1 MTIDKEQYM
10 TAGELASHYNIPKQT
25 LLYYDKQGLLAPAF
39 INENNYRYYSLSQYL
54 VLEIIL
60 NMRKLDI
67 PIREI
72 KKYLQHRDLDS
83 FENILKEKD
92 RECDKLI
99 EKANELKQSLH
110 LSLQSLDK
118 IRHTCLEQ
126 IQLNTRKEKLLFI
139 SEKLDRT
146 LSAKDRI
153 KIFSRHNQTAFS
165 RKSFKDLTTGW
176 IIDKDDFLA
185 QKFNATTRYFT
196 SVSHPFSPKHC
207 VTRPE
212 GLYLTIRFQGTYY
225 QKIVSIH
232 EKIIDFMVKNNLK
245 AVSDIYVYPLRNH
258 WLTENTKEYINQISF
273 QVQPYL
279 DEE

>member
-1 MTIDKEQYM
+1 M
-10 TAGELASHYNIPKQT
+10 
-25 LLYYDKQGLLAPAF
+25 
-39 INENNYRYYSLSQYL
+39 
-54 VLEIIL
+54 
-60 NMRKLDI
+60 
-67 PIREI
+67 
-72 KKYLQHRDLDS
+72 
-83 FENILKEKD
+83 
-92 RECDKLI
+92 
-99 EKANELKQSLH
+99 
-110 LSLQSLDK
+110 
-118 IRHTCLEQ
+118 
-126 IQLNTRKEKLLFI
+126 
-139 SEKLDRT
+139 
-146 LSAKDRI
+146 SAKDRI

-176 IIDKDDFLA
+176 IINKDDFLA

-279 DEE
+279 DEEQNTPLPQKNRCDSEVFFLCCAKTLEHLFRHGNGFLGFTSICGHMF